1 MRVFSKS
8 AHRYPSKKKPA
19 GFTLIELIISMSLM
33 VIISGIL
40 ASIIASNFKMLGE
53 VSDRKKMITRG
64 MHAVNLFQREVG
76 MITDSTN
83 ITIADD
89 QQFKFNDKYL
99 NTWEYV
105 VTASNFTRQ
114 EVGIG
119 SAMILATPVINSSTK
134 FQYFDGDN
142 AELTNIPLGA
152 NDLKLVRLIK
162 LKLTMDDGF
171 DGVSL
176 LSIVY
181 PENLNIYNK
190 PLER

>member
-1 MRVFSKS
+1 MRVEFKLQDLFSRPIRRS
-8 AHRYPSKKKPA
+8 

-33 VIISGIL
+33 VIVSGIL
-40 ASIIASNFKMLGE
+40 AAIIISNFRILEE
-53 VSDRKKMITRG
+53 VSDRKKYVTRG
-64 MHAVNLFQREVG
+64 LSAVNLFQREAG

-83 ITIADD
+83 IVIADD
-89 QQFKFNDKYL
+89 QQFRFNDKYG
-99 NTWEYV
+99 NTWDYAV
-105 VTASNFTRQ
+105 SSSDFTRL

-119 SAMILATPVINSSTK
+119 TAKILATPVINASTT
-134 FQYFDGDN
+134 FQYFGGDN
-142 AELTNIPLGA
+142 AELASTPLSA

>member
-1 MRVFSKS
+1 MRGFPNSKRRS
-8 AHRYPSKKKPA
+8 RSKNNSA

-40 ASIIASNFKMLGE
+40 ASIIAANFKILEE
-53 VSDRKKMITRG
+53 VSDRKKMVTRG
-64 MHAVNLFQREVG
+64 LHAVNLFQREVG

-83 ITIADD
+83 IVIADD
-89 QQFKFNDKYL
+89 QQLKFNDKYS

-119 SAMILATPVINSSTK
+119 SAMTLATPVINGSTS

-142 AELTNIPLGA
+142 AELTSTPLGA
-152 NDLKLVRLIK
+152 TDLKLVRLIK
-162 LKLTMDDGF
+162 LKLTMDDGVE
-171 DGVSL
+171 GVSL

-190 PLER
+190 PLAQ

>member
-1 MRVFSKS
+1 MRLFFFSGRRKHKS
-8 AHRYPSKKKPA
+8 DMFA

-40 ASIIASNFKMLGE
+40 ASIIASNFKIMNE
-53 VSDRKKMITRG
+53 VSDRKKFVTRG
-64 MHAVNLFQREVG
+64 LSAVNLFQREAG

-83 ITIADD
+83 VVIADD
-89 QQFKFNDKYL
+89 QQFRFNDKYG
-99 NTWEYV
+99 NTWEYAV
-105 VTASNFTRQ
+105 SASTFTR
-114 EVGIG
+114 EEIGVG
-119 SAMILATPVINSSTK
+119 SAMILASPVVNASTG
-134 FQYFDGDN
+134 FQYFDETN
-142 AELTNIPLGA
+142 AELTSIPLSVA
-152 NDLKLVRLIK
+152 DLKLVRLIK

-181 PENLNIYNK
+181 PENLDIYNK

>member
-1 MRVFSKS
+1 
-8 AHRYPSKKKPA
+8 
-19 GFTLIELIISMSLM
+19 
-33 VIISGIL
+33 
-40 ASIIASNFKMLGE
+40 
-53 VSDRKKMITRG
+53 
-64 MHAVNLFQREVG
+64 

-83 ITIADD
+83 IVIADD
-89 QQFKFNDKYL
+89 QQLKFNDKYS

-119 SAMILATPVINSSTK
+119 SAMTLATPVINGSTS

-142 AELTNIPLGA
+142 AELTSTPLGA
-152 NDLKLVRLIK
+152 TDLKLVRLIK
-162 LKLTMDDGF
+162 LKLTMDDGVE
-171 DGVSL
+171 GVSL

-190 PLER
+190 PLAQ

>member
-1 MRVFSKS
+1 MSVRYDSGERGTRSCWTHGFS
-8 AHRYPSKKKPA
+8 
-19 GFTLIELIISMSLM
+19 LMELIISISLM

-40 ASIIASNFKMLGE
+40 VSIIASNFNILEK
-53 VSDRKKMITRG
+53 VSDRKKVVTRG
-64 MHAVNLFQREVG
+64 LSAINLFQRETG

-83 ITIADD
+83 IITAED
-89 QQFKFNDKYL
+89 QKFGFNDKYG

-105 VTASNFTRQ
+105 VTSSDFTRR

-119 SAMILATPVINSSTK
+119 TAKILATPVVNASTT
-134 FQYFDGDN
+134 FQYFGGDN
-142 AELTNIPLGA
+142 AELTSTPLNA
-152 NDLKLVRLIK
+152 ADLKLVRLIK
-162 LKLTMDDGF
+162 LKLTMDDGV